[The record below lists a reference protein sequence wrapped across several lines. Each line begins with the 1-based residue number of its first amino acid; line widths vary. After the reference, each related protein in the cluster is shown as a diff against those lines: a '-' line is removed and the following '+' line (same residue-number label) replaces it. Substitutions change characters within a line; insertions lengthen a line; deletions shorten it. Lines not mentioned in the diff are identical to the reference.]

1 MNGGNKKMYQYETVI
16 LLRPDLSED
25 GIKRVKREIE
35 NKINQVGKVIKNED
49 MGFKKLAYK
58 VQLNKEAYYIVYNYQ
73 TDKSH
78 KESVAKIEAFYRTLE
93 EIIKFITV
101 REENE

>member
-1 MNGGNKKMYQYETVI
+1 MYQYETVI
-16 LLRPDLSED
+16 LLRPDLSETD
-25 GIKRVKREIE
+25 INKVKAEIE
-35 NKINQVGKVIKNED
+35 NKINEVGKVTTNED
-49 MGFKKLAYK
+49 IGKRKLAYDIQK
-58 VQLNKEAYYIVYNYQ
+58 NKEAYYIVYNYQ

>member
-1 MNGGNKKMYQYETVI
+1 MCQYETVI

-58 VQLNKEAYYIVYNYQ
+58 VQLYKEGYYVVYMYE
-73 TDKSH
+73 TDKSYRA
-78 KESVAKIEAFYRTLE
+78 SVKKVEAFYRTLE
-93 EIIKFITV
+93 EILKFITV
-101 REENE
+101 SEENE